1 MCPSQVTDQPVL
13 EHTVPVHSTYPP
25 PIQQFT
31 RTVQEYGDSDEA
43 SASMSDK
50 NTPDEIVFLD
60 VLRIAAVINPERM
73 TANTAEMTNLF
84 FIKLSV

>member
-1 MCPSQVTDQPVL
+1 
-13 EHTVPVHSTYPP
+13 
-25 PIQQFT
+25 
-31 RTVQEYGDSDEA
+31 
-43 SASMSDK
+43 MSDK

-73 TANTAEMTNLF
+73 TANAAEMTNLF